1 MEPAWPATV
10 RPFEPRQLA
19 VLARPRALQLYLA
32 LLEGPLDEADVRLAG
47 GAEGP
52 ALCDALVGVGL
63 AKRLPDGAWSSEWR
77 HLRLAGDSGPDR
89 MPFREAVLTLAES
102 IVEDGRRTLHAWNGD
117 AKAGLGI
124 VTLPDDPALLPEVT
138 RILAEAEDKLKALG
152 GRAGPTTNRLRVT
165 FLVTS
170 TDEPFA

>member
-10 RPFEPRQLA
+10 RPFEPRQLT

-32 LLEGPLDEADVRLAG
+32 LLEGPLDEAGATSAG
-47 GAEGP
+47 GPEGV
-52 ALCDALVGVGL
+52 AICDALVEVGL
-63 AKRLPDGAWSSEWR
+63 VRRLPDGAWSAGAR

-89 MPFREAVLTLAES
+89 LPFREAVLTLAES

-124 VTLPDDPALLPEVT
+124 VTLPDDPALLPEVA

-152 GRAGPTTNRLRVT
+152 GRGSKTTNRLRVT
-165 FLVTS
+165 ILVTS